1 MQRSQLLRILQSTS
15 ARRMSTS
22 TQEYLVAKT
31 SDLKDNEKKEVNVPG
46 TEHKVLLIKQNDKY
60 FATSPKCTHYGAP
73 LVKGVLSEGRI
84 VCPWHGACFK
94 ISTGDIEDAPA
105 IDPIIAFATSIK
117 GESVFITAA
126 EKDLAAGRRKP
137 CKSAKAETDEHVV
150 VIGGGAAGTTTAEGL
165 REYGFKGKVTV
176 ISSEAHYPI
185 DRTKLSKALIT
196 DASKIALRDEA
207 FYKDMD
213 IDFQKGTT
221 VKSVDIKD
229 KFVALES
236 GGKVSYSKLVLALG
250 GTPKRL
256 PMDGFKLDNVF
267 VLRNIEHA
275 SEIVSARGESKK
287 NVVIIGSSFVGMEA
301 AYANAKDH
309 NVTVIGMEKYPL
321 MNVLGEQI
329 GKQLQASAEQANI
342 KLYMEA
348 GVEKAIAE
356 DGGKSATH
364 VVLKDGTKL
373 PADLIILGVGVAPAT
388 KFLDGSGLQL
398 EKDGGIEV
406 DSYLQVK
413 GQADIYAVG
422 DIAQF
427 PYTGPGAEGK
437 PIRIEHWDVAQNHG
451 RAVAKTLAGKKEEFK
466 NVPYF
471 WSAQSGQLRYCGNNS
486 PTVGWDDLI
495 IQGSLEESKFV
506 GFYTKGDTVVAVVSM
521 GYDPVVSKASEL
533 MRAGTMPNKKK
544 LQDGLD
550 IREL

>member
-1 MQRSQLLRILQSTS
+1 MSTS
-15 ARRMSTS
+15 A
-22 TQEYLVAKT
+22 QEYLVAKT
-31 SDLKDNEKKEVNVPG
+31 SDLKNNDKKEVDVPG
-46 TEHKVLLIKQNDKY
+46 TEHKVLLIKQNDQF

-73 LVKGVLSEGRI
+73 LSKGVLSEGRI

-105 IDPIIAFATSIK
+105 IDAIISFPTTIK
-117 GESVFITAA
+117 GGEVYITAE
-126 EKDLAAGRRKP
+126 EKDLAAGRRPP
-137 CKSAKAETDEHVV
+137 CKSKKAETDEHVV

-176 ISSEAHYPI
+176 LSSESYYPI
-185 DRTKLSKALIT
+185 DRTKLSKALIA
-196 DASKIALRDEA
+196 DANKIALRDAA
-207 FYKDMD
+207 FYKDLD
-213 IDFQKGTT
+213 IDFKKSTT
-221 VKSVDIKD
+221 VESVDIKA
-229 KFVALES
+229 KSVALAD
-236 GGKVSYSKLVLALG
+236 GGKLEYSKLVLALG

-256 PMDGFKLDNVF
+256 PMDGFDLENVF
-267 VLRNIEHA
+267 VLRSVEHA
-275 SEIVSARGESKK
+275 GEIVAARGDSKK
-287 NVVIIGSSFVGMEA
+287 NIVIVGSSFIGMEA

-309 NVTVIGMEKYPL
+309 NVTVIGMEKYPI

-329 GKQLQASAEQANI
+329 GKQLLASAEKAGI
-342 KLYMEA
+342 KFYMEA
-348 GVEKAIAE
+348 GVEKALAKG
-356 DGGKSATH
+356 DSKNASH
-364 VVLKDGTKL
+364 VLLKDGTEL
-373 PADLIILGVGVAPAT
+373 PADLVILGVGVAPAT
-388 KFLDGSGLQL
+388 KFLAESGLKL

-406 DSYLQVK
+406 DGYLQVK
-413 GQADIYAVG
+413 GQSDIYAAG

-451 RAVAKTLAGKKEEFK
+451 RAIAKTLAGKKEEFK

-486 PTVGWDDLI
+486 PAVGWDDLV
-495 IQGSLEESKFV
+495 IQGSLEESKFA

-533 MRAGTMPNKKK
+533 MRAGTMPEKKK

-550 IREL
+550 IRELN